1 MDSGR
6 LDDEKG
12 WGSPEALLSPAGW
25 RVLVPG
31 LPQWSWGRHDQ
42 ALVFFGFH
50 AIATLL
56 GVFFWGTWLSL
67 LMLAFAF
74 ASHAF
79 SAADAIREAAFPKFG
94 PMVPILAAWLGLGAA
109 CYAPVMI
116 LGSMFAWPV
125 VPDHSPREG
134 YWVNRW
140 AYRGAFGPKHG
151 ETIWLGAIRGARPRL
166 ARVLAGEGQRVRWS
180 ENQLHV
186 DDRPTAW
193 STRLSHTLELTVPDH
208 HVLVSFHEDPTE
220 PVGGLTGWEIV
231 ARDEIHGRAWAR
243 SYPVWER
250 RLLR

>member
-1 MDSGR
+1 MDSDR
-6 LDDEKG
+6 LDNAVCEK
-12 WGSPEALLSPAGW
+12 SPDALLSPAGW

-31 LPQWSWGRHDQ
+31 LPQWFWGRHDQ

-56 GVFFWGTWLSL
+56 GLFLWGTWLSL

-74 ASHAF
+74 ACHAF
-79 SAADAIREAAFPKFG
+79 SAANAIREAAFPKFG
-94 PMVPILAAWLGLGAA
+94 PMVPTLGASLGLGAV

-140 AYRGAFGPKHG
+140 AYRGDSGPRHG
-151 ETIWLGAIRGARPRL
+151 ETIWLRAIQGTRPRL
-166 ARVLAGEGQRVRWS
+166 ARVLAGEGQRVRWFKK
-180 ENQLHV
+180 QLHV
-186 DDRPTAW
+186 DDQPTAW
-193 STRLSHTLELTVPDH
+193 STGLSHGLELTVPDD
-208 HVLVSFHEDPTE
+208 HVLVLFHEDATE
-220 PVGGLTGWEIV
+220 PFGELKGWEIV